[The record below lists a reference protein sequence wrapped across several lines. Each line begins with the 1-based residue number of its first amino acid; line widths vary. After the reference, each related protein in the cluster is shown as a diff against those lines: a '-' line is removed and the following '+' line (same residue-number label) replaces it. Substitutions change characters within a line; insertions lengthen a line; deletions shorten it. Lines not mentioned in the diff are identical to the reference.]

1 MKQHAIIEKTA
12 RFIASQG
19 MQMEILLKAKQSN
32 NIQFDFLA
40 INGVLNPYYKY
51 ILNAIKNGTYPAETA
66 AAKEPLEPPTTSA
79 SVAASMPAK
88 PVIAV
93 PTIKYKPS
101 ANCAYTQL
109 ISKIKGVPLPAVLD
123 GELANMPTS
132 NSPTPT
138 TPTAGNFTPVLLQ
151 YNGSTYVSAEPDEGT
166 NSNSNSNSQTNG
178 GNVKTEVEILK
189 NTSALA
195 LAQDYASDTESEAE
209 EEQSK
214 STPEPKPEPVLTIP
228 VPTETLKNIID
239 KTATYVVKNGRQFE
253 ETLRAKSVDRF
264 TFLLYDNEYY
274 PYYLYKVTGDQDA
287 ASKEQKQRKAA
298 AVAAALMSKKGLQ
311 TAEKALCKLSHS
323 LLSLYISLTTTISSV

>member
-19 MQMEILLKAKQSN
+19 IQMEILLKAKQSN

-40 INGVLNPYYKY
+40 INSVLNPYYKY
-51 ILNAIKNGTYPAETA
+51 ILNAIKNGTYPTEIAT
-66 AAKEPLEPPTTSA
+66 AKEQLEPTTTGNSNA
-79 SVAASMPAK
+79 STSLAASMPAK
-88 PVIAV
+88 PIITV

-109 ISKIKGVPLPAVLD
+109 ISKIKGVPLPAVID

-132 NSPTPT
+132 HSPTPT
-138 TPTAGNFTPVLLQ
+138 TPTTPTTANFTPVLLQ

-166 NSNSNSNSQTNG
+166 NSNSNSNSQSNG

-189 NTSALA
+189 NTTALA
-195 LAQDYASDTESEAE
+195 LAQDYASDTESDAE

-214 STPEPKPEPVLTIP
+214 TTPEPKPEPVLNIP

-264 TFLLYDNEYY
+264 TFLLYDNEFY
-274 PYYLYKVTGDQDA
+274 PYYLYKVTADPDA
-287 ASKEQKQRKAA
+287 ASKEQKQRKAV

-311 TAEKALCKLSHS
+311 TAEKAMCKF
-323 LLSLYISLTTTISSV
+323 